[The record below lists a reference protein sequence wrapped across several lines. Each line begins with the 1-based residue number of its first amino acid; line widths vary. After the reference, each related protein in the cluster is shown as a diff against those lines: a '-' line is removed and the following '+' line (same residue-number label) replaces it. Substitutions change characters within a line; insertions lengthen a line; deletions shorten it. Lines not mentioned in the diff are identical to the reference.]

1 MSAQSDAPGKVFT
14 HLFFREI
21 LLRCQDSK
29 DPPGEKC
36 QRITEKV
43 Q

>member
-1 MSAQSDAPGKVFT
+1 MSAQSNAPGKVFT
-14 HLFFREI
+14 HLFFCKI

-29 DPPGEKC
+29 DSPGEKY
-36 QRITEKV
+36 QPITEKV